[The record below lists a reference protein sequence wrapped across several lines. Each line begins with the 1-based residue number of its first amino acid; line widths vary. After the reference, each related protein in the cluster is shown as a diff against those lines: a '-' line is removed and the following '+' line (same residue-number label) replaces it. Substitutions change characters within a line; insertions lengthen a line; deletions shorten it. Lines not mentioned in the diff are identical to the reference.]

1 MPDLV
6 VVVGPHGEETHT
18 PLNARDLVLHVPG
31 YSYGN
36 GKKASPVESS
46 PYAVVAPPPGTPE
59 PAKAVLDRYGSGSD
73 PMAAQPAAAPVVFK
87 APQVAEA
94 AAAPVVVA
102 APVAEPESAPV
113 VEPVTEA
120 AVEEVV
126 APAKERQKRA
136 PKAEA

>member
-36 GKKASPVESS
+36 GKTVTPADSS
-46 PYAVVAPPPGTPE
+46 PYAVAVPPATPE

-73 PMAAQPAAAPVVFK
+73 ALAAQAPAAPVVFK
-87 APQVAEA
+87 APQVE
-94 AAAPVVVA
+94 A
-102 APVAEPESAPV
+102 APVAPVPIAEAPKAPESAETAPAADPV
-113 VEPVTEA
+113 VTEDTP
-120 AVEEVV
+120 

-136 PKAEA
+136 PKSAE